1 MLNGRQDSRWERQ
14 GTDARV
20 SNRCLWTSQEEEHQR
35 QSKGQTGLAGGHF
48 SLKLVLGCGRSFP
61 NHWTPAVA
69 ERMQA
74 SPSLIKD
81 KDLYIAVRS
90 NY

>member
-1 MLNGRQDSRWERQ
+1 M
-14 GTDARV
+14 
-20 SNRCLWTSQEEEHQR
+20 SNRCLWSSQEEEHQR
-35 QSKGQTGLAGGHF
+35 QSEGQTGLAGGHF
-48 SLKLVLGCGRSFP
+48 LLKLVLGCGRSFP

-81 KDLYIAVRS
+81 KDVYIVVHS